1 MWINAL
7 PMTSCVH
14 SVQATL
20 ALSHDDMLQDKLNL
34 DAYIIDTLFGPVLK
48 ARPNNTV
55 DFLGHFS
62 ENVFH
67 LERNSTKSNKLG
79 HVLGAALTSLPIG
92 EGGVNPYNFR
102 ALLHHQRWQPPLSRR
117 GEAFAHTSLSHP
129 ETSVIYVK
137 IMHFN
142 SDIRGTGDSSTSK
155 CMG

>member
-92 EGGVNPYNFR
+92 EGGVNPYNFVPSCITNAGSHLYHDEVRHSHILSVSPR
-102 ALLHHQRWQPPLSRR
+102 A
-117 GEAFAHTSLSHP
+117 
-129 ETSVIYVK
+129 VY
-137 IMHFN
+137 
-142 SDIRGTGDSSTSK
+142 TSK
-155 CMG
+155 L

>member
-1 MWINAL
+1 MWIDTL

-14 SVQATL
+14 PVQATL
-20 ALSHDDMLQDKLNL
+20 TLSHDDMLRDKLNL
-34 DAYIIDTLFGPVLK
+34 DAYITETLFGPVLK

-92 EGGVNPYNFR
+92 EGGVNPYNFVPSCITNAGSHLYHDEVGHLHTFCLTQEEHYLR
-102 ALLHHQRWQPPLSRR
+102 QKSLLNKASTAT
-117 GEAFAHTSLSHP
+117 GESL
-129 ETSVIYVK
+129 T
-137 IMHFN
+137 
-142 SDIRGTGDSSTSK
+142 
-155 CMG
+155 

>member
-1 MWINAL
+1 MWIDRDW

-14 SVQATL
+14 SVQTTL
-20 ALSHDDMLQDKLNL
+20 ALSHDDMLRDKLNL
-34 DAYIIDTLFGPVLK
+34 DAYIIETLFGPVLK

-92 EGGVNPYNFR
+92 EGGVNPYNFVPSCITNAGSHLYHDEVR
-102 ALLHHQRWQPPLSRR
+102 HLPN
-117 GEAFAHTSLSHP
+117 SLSHP
-129 ETSVIYVK
+129 GRALSA
-137 IMHFN
+137 
-142 SDIRGTGDSSTSK
+142 SK
-155 CMG
+155 AGIQLRYQKYRRSYS

>member
-1 MWINAL
+1 MWIDAL
-7 PMTSCVH
+7 PTTSCVH

-34 DAYIIDTLFGPVLK
+34 DAYITDTLFGPVLK

-92 EGGVNPYNFR
+92 EGGVNPYNFVPSCITNAGSHLYHDEVR
-102 ALLHHQRWQPPLSRR
+102 QSCILCLTPGRTSPASRLY
-117 GEAFAHTSLSHP
+117 S
-129 ETSVIYVK
+129 
-137 IMHFN
+137 
-142 SDIRGTGDSSTSK
+142 
-155 CMG
+155 